1 MLFSFWHSSTWTGN
15 LKITPP
21 IVAEL
26 THILLSV
33 KPTLICLDSHFSK
46 NLKDF
51 SDYHTKVA
59 QTVLCSLSC
68 DSGVSCRVESPHP
81 TFQLPLPI
89 SFIALRAHSYRANVC
104 FFKKQLR
111 VYLGMRDRE
120 YEKNFLYFPFS
131 HRVHKSYSSLKDRM
145 YQKKTKT
152 LEVCIPCTTIIL
164 FSFSV
169 VLESNKIFKK
179 IFT

>member
-1 MLFSFWHSSTWTGN
+1 MFSILRLRSQLQGGILPS
-15 LKITPP
+15 
-21 IVAEL
+21 
-26 THILLSV
+26 ILL
-33 KPTLICLDSHFSK
+33 TF
-46 NLKDF
+46 
-51 SDYHTKVA
+51 
-59 QTVLCSLSC
+59 
-68 DSGVSCRVESPHP
+68 PHP
-81 TFQLPLPI
+81 TSQFPLPI

-152 LEVCIPCTTIIL
+152 LEVCIPCTKIIL

-169 VLESNKIFKK
+169 VLESNQIFKK
-179 IFT
+179 IFTQLSQVSKWAVWLKPLSLITLA